1 MNKHRRR
8 GDAGFTLTELL
19 MVMAVFIIMAGVAM
33 PQLGRALV
41 LYRLGIAVREV
52 ERELQTARVNSVQ
65 ANRPVRVLFNCP
77 ATGQFRRV
85 EVLGEPGL
93 PDGRDNSLA
102 RCSDSTFPYPA
113 PDLDPLTRPN
123 LDGPVRYLPVGVAMA
138 GIGGIEFLPN
148 GTARSASAG
157 SFTFANI
164 GTTGVLATVT
174 KEAGSRS
181 VLVNGMGRV
190 FVTGRQ

>member
-1 MNKHRRR
+1 MSKHRSHTHE
-8 GDAGFTLTELL
+8 GFTLTELL
-19 MVMAVFIIMAGVAM
+19 MVMAVFIIMAAVAM
-33 PQLGRALV
+33 PQLGRALD

-52 ERELQTARVNSVQ
+52 ERELQTARVNAVQ
-65 ANRPVRVLFNCP
+65 ANRSVRVLFNCP
-77 ATGQFRRV
+77 AAGLFRRV

-93 PDGRDNSLA
+93 ADGRDSSVA
-102 RCSDSTFPYPA
+102 RCSDATFPYPA

-123 LDGPVRYLPVGVAMA
+123 LDGPVHRLPVGVAFG

-157 SFTFANI
+157 MFTFANI
-164 GTTGVLATVT
+164 GTDGVSATVT
-174 KEAGSRS
+174 KEASSRS

-190 FVTGRQ
+190 FVTGRR